1 MMKKNKAYYLDL
13 EYGIATRPLSE
24 EEGSGILAYYVDMPF
39 IAGDGDSIEEAI
51 ADARMAFGAW
61 IDVALENGD
70 AIPEPAHLTRTRRI
84 SITLPQY
91 ALDQINR
98 YTKAHSTN
106 RSAFLV
112 ESALQRIQ
120 E

>member
-1 MMKKNKAYYLDL
+1 
-13 EYGIATRPLSE
+13 
-24 EEGSGILAYYVDMPF
+24 
-39 IAGDGDSIEEAI
+39 
-51 ADARMAFGAW
+51 MAFEAW
-61 IDVALENGD
+61 SDVALENGD
-70 AIPEPAHLTRTRRI
+70 TIPDTIPEQTHLTRTRRI

-98 YTKAHSTN
+98 YTQAHGTN

-120 E
+120 A